1 MTLIAVDPAPGRA
14 RVTHTPGPIAARVQ
28 RVDPDG
34 ARVALVATTALL
46 LGGDHVEFDVRV
58 GPGGWLD
65 VVETAG
71 TVAYDAQGVASGWTV
86 RARLGAGARLTWN
99 GEPFVIAD
107 GANVHRVTELDL
119 APGATACLRETLVFG
134 RVGEAGGALRATT
147 RARLDGT
154 DLLVED
160 LDLADPLVRTAPG
173 LLGPCRVVDSV
184 LLLGAA
190 APLEPAL
197 PPGTRYDLA
206 GPGTLAR
213 VLAADTGR
221 SGLDEV
227 WSAWSRIPVRATA
240 E

>member
-14 RVTHTPGPIAARVQ
+14 RVTHTPGPVAARVQ
-28 RVDPDG
+28 RVAADG

-71 TVAYDAQGVASGWTV
+71 TVAYDAQGVRSGWTV
-86 RARLGAGARLTWN
+86 RARLGPGARLTWN

-107 GANVHRVTELDL
+107 GADVHRVTELDL

-134 RVGEAGGALRATT
+134 RAGESGGALRSST
-147 RARLDGT
+147 RVRLGET
-154 DLLVED
+154 DLLVEE
-160 LDLADPLVRTAPG
+160 LDLPDPGVRSGPG
-173 LLGPCRVVDSV
+173 MLGPGRIIDSV

-190 APLEPAL
+190 APPEPAL
-197 PPGTRYDLA
+197 PAGVRYDLA
-206 GPGTLAR
+206 GPGTIAR
-213 VLAADTGR
+213 VLAGDTGR
-221 SGLDEV
+221 SGLDAV
-227 WSAWSRIPVRATA
+227 WQAWRRSPFGQ
-240 E
+240 